1 MVRLST
7 RSRNDVAIGALT
19 RASSMHSHI
28 RLACS
33 TLADFVLPISCA
45 SCGRVLDAMDRGIVC
60 GRCWSRLRL
69 LPSPRCPRCGHPNDG
84 HGCRWCANL
93 PPFVRAVRSVC
104 WTTVD
109 TGQRIVYALKY
120 EGWWRVAEDAAA
132 RMARLDWPRDVLE
145 ERAALVPVPLA
156 ASRLRQ
162 RGYNQSECLAR
173 ALALFWKVPVRAD
186 VLIRSRATQTQ
197 TRLTPEE
204 RVRNVQG
211 AFAATTAAQPDLRG
225 AHVVLVDDVVTT
237 AATLNEC
244 AGALHD
250 AGIRIVS
257 YVTFG
262 RAPAIGD
269 RL

>member
-1 MVRLST
+1 M
-7 RSRNDVAIGALT
+7 AGGALT
-19 RASSMHSHI
+19 PRAWTTG
-28 RLACS
+28 RYCGRALR
-33 TLADFVLPISCA
+33 TLADFVLPIACA
-45 SCGRVLDAMDRGIVC
+45 SCGRVLDGNEAGIVC

-69 LPSPRCPRCGHPNDG
+69 LPAPRCTRCGHPIEG
-84 HGCRWCANL
+84 HLCRWCESL

-104 WTTVD
+104 WATVD
-109 TGQRIVYALKY
+109 TGQRIVHALKY
-120 EGWWRVAEDAAA
+120 EGWWRVAEGAAA
-132 RMARLDWPRDVLE
+132 RMARLDWPSDVVW
-145 ERAALVPVPLA
+145 ERAALIPVPLA

-173 ALALFWKVPVRAD
+173 ALGRLWKLPVRAD
-186 VLIRSRATQTQ
+186 ALIRSRATQTQ

-204 RVRNVQG
+204 RVRNVHG
-211 AFAATTAAQPDLRG
+211 AFAATDAARTELRG

-237 AATLNEC
+237 AATLNAC

-250 AGIRIVS
+250 AGVRIVS